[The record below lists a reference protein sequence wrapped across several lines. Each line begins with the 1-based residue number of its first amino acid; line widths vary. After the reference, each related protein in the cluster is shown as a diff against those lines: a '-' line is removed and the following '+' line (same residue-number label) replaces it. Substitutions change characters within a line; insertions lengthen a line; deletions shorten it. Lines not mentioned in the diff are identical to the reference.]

1 MTRTELD
8 GPEWASRSG
17 DVWARR
23 WRETSRGLSDLAWQ
37 LDATISESAPAGP
50 FRALDVGCGAGETSE
65 ALARARA
72 DSAVLGCDLSP
83 ALAQLARER
92 LRHLGN
98 VRVVTG
104 DAEAVAA
111 AEGPFDLIFSRHGV
125 MFFDDP
131 VHAFGSLRSAASP
144 GAALV
149 FSCFDDWGANPWAAG
164 LASAAAG
171 KPLPPPGREPSGF
184 AFADPDYVREILAAS
199 GWGDSEGRRIQFRYV
214 AGEGEGAV
222 DAAMD
227 FLGEIGPA
235 SRAVV
240 SLPEEDRPAA
250 LQRMRSVIQEH
261 FEGSRVEF
269 PAAAWI
275 WSAKA
280 VEPSGS
286 FAYAEASA

>member
-1 MTRTELD
+1 MARTELD
-8 GPEWASRSG
+8 GSEWATHSG

-37 LDATISESAPAGP
+37 LDAQIVRSAPEGH

-65 ALARARA
+65 ALARARP
-72 DSAVLGCDLSP
+72 DSSIIGCDLSP

-92 LRHLGN
+92 LGDIGN
-98 VRVVTG
+98 VQILTG
-104 DAEAVAA
+104 DAETVAG

-131 VHAFGSLRSAASP
+131 VRAFRNLRSAARV

-149 FSCFDDWGANPWAAG
+149 FSCFDDWSANPWAAD

-171 KPLPPPGREPSGF
+171 KQLAPPGREPSGF
-184 AFADPDYVREILAAS
+184 AFADPHYVREVFDAS
-199 GWGDSEGRRIQFRYV
+199 GWGDSKGRQIRFRYV

-222 DAAMD
+222 EEAMD

-235 SRAVV
+235 SRAVF
-240 SLPEEDRPAA
+240 SLPEGARGAA
-250 LQRMRSVIQEH
+250 LQRMRNVIEEH
-261 FEGSRVEF
+261 FDGSRVEF

-280 VEPSGS
+280 LEPRSDY
-286 FAYAEASA
+286 AYAEASA